1 MGDLIGQ
8 FTKNATEEVRIS
20 LTEYRGHKLIDMRVY
35 YEPREG
41 GDRLPSK
48 KGLTLAVDLY
58 PELKKTMLE
67 LERILLKEKLL
78 DKEDLE
84 KALAGG
90 DGEGQQEEAPEQD
103 APEQEAAEAET
114 DPSS

>member
-84 KALAGG
+84 KALAG
-90 DGEGQQEEAPEQD
+90 DDAAEDQQEQAPEQ
-103 APEQEAAEAET
+103 AAGEVEPEP